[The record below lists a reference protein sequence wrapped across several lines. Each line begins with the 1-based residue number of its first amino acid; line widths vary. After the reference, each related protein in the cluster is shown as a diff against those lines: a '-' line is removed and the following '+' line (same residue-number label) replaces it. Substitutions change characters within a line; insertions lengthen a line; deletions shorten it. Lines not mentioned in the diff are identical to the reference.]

1 MYEPKEAGPA
11 PDQEPLEADR
21 VIAWLKDRGAVENAL
36 QASLGGLP
44 SEREATLARM
54 GDVLQA
60 TARGLGS
67 EAAAV
72 WAEVPEPVLKGWID
86 KDPAFAAALHAAGAL
101 AAAHGVRQ
109 DERPTSA
116 MLRVLL
122 VAMGNGATK
131 RDAIGLAGFRDSRLR
146 ALLRTSSAFKALLDT
161 ARRARPLPA
170 RGSGVRGPGL
180 PRRPGRKL
188 PEPWG
193 FRLVQRAAADDEAD

>member
-1 MYEPKEAGPA
+1 M
-11 PDQEPLEADR
+11 
-21 VIAWLKDRGAVENAL
+21 
-36 QASLGGLP
+36 
-44 SEREATLARM
+44 
-54 GDVLQA
+54 
-60 TARGLGS
+60 
-67 EAAAV
+67 

-170 RGSGVRGPGL
+170 RSSGVRGPACPAAPDASSRNPGASGSSSAPPRTTRPTSATGTPAPRTRFGQGAGSAGRHGISAAQVPGGTFLMAMLGL
-180 PRRPGRKL
+180 IAYLAATRDVTDPERDGRHL
-188 PEPWG
+188 
-193 FRLVQRAAADDEAD
+193 A